1 VNGRTVAPA
10 IVIGEAFVP
19 NTKLVPLLGGWK
31 RFKAGRWAFT
41 WAGYFAGVTEAIGLV
56 IGPALRLQHLHLPV
70 ALKIHHGTFWGVD
83 WNLVEVCG
91 AEPAL
96 LRIEIAE

>member
-1 VNGRTVAPA
+1 MGFLSWRR
-10 IVIGEAFVP
+10 GP
-19 NTKLVPLLGGWK
+19 NTTLVPLLAGRK

-41 WAGYFAGVTEAIGLV
+41 WAGYFAGVAEAIGLV
-56 IGPALRLQHLHLPV
+56 VGPALRLQHLHLPV
-70 ALKIHHGTFWGVD
+70 ALKIHHGTFWCIYWD
-83 WNLVEVCG
+83 LVEVCR